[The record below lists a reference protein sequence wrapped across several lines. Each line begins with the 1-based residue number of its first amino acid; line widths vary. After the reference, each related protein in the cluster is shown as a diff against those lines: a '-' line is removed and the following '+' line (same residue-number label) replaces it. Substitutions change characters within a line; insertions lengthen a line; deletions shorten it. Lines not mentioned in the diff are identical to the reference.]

1 MDNAEPISPEP
12 PLVLLDVDGV
22 VNDVEAMMALRL
34 ADDQAAAA
42 DQWDVDVVESD
53 GIKLAIPR
61 HMGELV
67 RALTAETEVWWCTT
81 WRQRASND
89 IATHLDI
96 EALPVIDDGSEKR
109 TTEWKTDAARG
120 LVAEAIAAG
129 RLVAWIEDFGAH
141 RPDLAGVIY
150 VDTTDYG
157 HLRWSD
163 LSALTEALQ

>member
-1 MDNAEPISPEP
+1 MDNAEPISKEP

-22 VNDVEAMMALRL
+22 INDVEAMLALYL
-34 ADDQAAAA
+34 EDDPEGAA
-42 DQWDVDVVESD
+42 DNWVVDVVESD
-53 GIKLAIPR
+53 GMKLAIPR

-81 WRQRASND
+81 WRQRANND

-96 EALPVIDDGSEKR
+96 EALPVIDDGGEKR

-120 LVAEAIAAG
+120 LVAEALAAG
-129 RLVAWIEDFGAH
+129 RLVVWIEDFGAH
-141 RPDLAGVIY
+141 RPDLEGVIY

-163 LSALTEALQ
+163 LAALTEALQ